1 MISDVEALRKALL
14 AKVPV
19 GAAVPLDEL
28 RAELRKEFSSA
39 TVEIGM
45 RQLAMQGVVAVQAG
59 AVSLSSSSA
68 TVVQSGSPRLLQ
80 SYADH
85 ALRESPSPL
94 QNRDSPWTKGY
105 KRWYNFGQPWCTP
118 DSTKQDQ
125 REERWYAPEPFDF
138 RRVKA
143 TDSVAKSLTFG
154 DEVPAQPVSSMA
166 YRAPMTSYQAAS
178 ATHSEPV
185 PPQHHVAST
194 LAAE

>member
-45 RQLAMQGVVAVQAG
+45 RQLVMQRVVAVHAG

-80 SYADH
+80 SCLAYLVH
-85 ALRESPSPL
+85 CLPSLR
-94 QNRDSPWTKGY
+94 
-105 KRWYNFGQPWCTP
+105 
-118 DSTKQDQ
+118 
-125 REERWYAPEPFDF
+125 
-138 RRVKA
+138 
-143 TDSVAKSLTFG
+143 
-154 DEVPAQPVSSMA
+154 VPVFSD
-166 YRAPMTSYQAAS
+166 
-178 ATHSEPV
+178 
-185 PPQHHVAST
+185 
-194 LAAE
+194 